1 MLDLAT
7 ALRESAVDV
16 VLDTW
21 DLKEGHDVV
30 AVMERMGTDA
40 GIEKVIMVF
49 DRRYVEK
56 ANDWSGGVGT
66 EAQII
71 TSQIYER
78 SDQDKFIGVIAEVE
92 AGLLRIEITHRPQ
105 QRRYIR
111 RKFRSAAAVA
121 IRQAGIPE
129 AAAWKTARIL
139 K

>member
-16 VLDTW
+16 VLDKW

-78 SDQDKFIGVIAEVE
+78 SDQGQVHWRDCGGGSRFT
-92 AGLLRIEITHRPQ
+92 THRDYTSTSATKIHTPKISISCCGGYSASRHTRS
-105 QRRYIR
+105 RRLENR
-111 RKFRSAAAVA
+111 PNS
-121 IRQAGIPE
+121 
-129 AAAWKTARIL
+129 
-139 K
+139 